1 MKTILIIG
9 MGHMGEHLCKNLSR
23 MENQIMIVDKNESA
37 IQEYLPYV
45 TNARI
50 GDCTNEEVLRSLG
63 IGNFDVC
70 FVCIGND
77 FQCSLEITNLL
88 KEMGAKRVVSLANRD
103 IQAKFL
109 LRNGA
114 DEIIYP
120 DRDIA
125 ERLAVRYSVNGI
137 FDYMELADGYAI
149 YEIPPLPIWIGKSVK
164 ELNFRGQY
172 NINILGTKKE
182 GRTDLM
188 LSPDYI
194 FSEDEHLMIVGRN
207 EDVDKILKCL

>member
-88 KEMGAKRVVSLANRD
+88 KEIGAKRVVSLANRD

-149 YEIPPLPIWIGKSVK
+149 YEIPPLAIWIGKSVK
-164 ELNFRGQY
+164 ELNFRGKY
-172 NINILGTKKE
+172 NINILGTKKD